1 MNSSPTTLCLRPR
14 ELATRSSLI
23 GCTGLLAESG
33 ILRTRAGR
41 HRQRA
46 RHAASGRG
54 RTCATSTSS
63 PSSSASATGPGP
75 PQRPG
80 RRSQHASSR
89 RPTARC
95 RRRPGLA
102 AAPSG
107 RARRER
113 PPEPLPYASRRH
125 AAGLGPT
132 TALRAGAARPTTRS
146 AHPRRTRTA
155 SPPRALPTAIG
166 PGAAAAAGPAQSG
179 RLPTPADDSLPPA
192 GRTRR
197 RTLRGAHDRRDCS
210 PRQPPARC
218 RPGPVDR
225 SPGGHSVPDR
235 RLPVS
240 PHWTALRAGTVC
252 LFADCSSPPP
262 AVGPRP
268 ARIARPFAGRAL
280 CARSPGSRLLA
291 GRRPVAGPDPPTVSG
306 RAQCTCS
313 PEARLLTG
321 RRPAAGPV
329 PPDRS
334 PGGRRAARPPDTRLL
349 TGRRLGSGRFRRLLS
364 GGRQ

>member
-33 ILRTRAGR
+33 ILRTRAGW

-54 RTCATSTSS
+54 RSCATS
-63 PSSSASATGPGP
+63 PPPSSASRLRARAAAAAGPGQCPRSLP
-75 PQRPG
+75 PVGGPLT
-80 RRSQHASSR
+80 
-89 RPTARC
+89 PPART
-95 RRRPGLA
+95 RRRTPQA
-102 AAPSG
+102 
-107 RARRER
+107 ER
-113 PPEPLPYASRRH
+113 DVHDHRHRSPRASRRH
-125 AAGLGPT
+125 AAGLDSS
-132 TALRAGAARPTTRS
+132 TALRAGAAWP
-146 AHPRRTRTA
+146 
-155 SPPRALPTAIG
+155 
-166 PGAAAAAGPAQSG
+166 AAGSAYPAPPPTHGRSG
-179 RLPTPADDSLPPA
+179 T
-192 GRTRR
+192 
-197 RTLRGAHDRRDCS
+197 
-210 PRQPPARC
+210 Q
-218 RPGPVDR
+218 DR
-225 SPGGHSVPDR
+225 SSGGHSVPDR

-291 GRRPVAGPDPPTVSG
+291 GRRHVAGPEPPTVSG